1 MGRRILREERQCGMK
16 IEIDRNKC
24 GAEYSLCPQCRFEKE
39 NDYDKCGSCTMV
51 VDVGYSFLLCGIPI
65 GSGITHLHKNFE
77 PKEKGK
83 V

>member
-1 MGRRILREERQCGMK
+1 MK

-51 VDVGYSFLLCGIPI
+51 VDVGYGFLLCGIPI

-77 PKEKGK
+77 SKEKGK